1 MLSAEIRNEKVRIFI
16 GHFGSG
22 KSEVSVNYAMDLKKE
37 NSDVILLDFDIV
49 NPFFRSADAEKY
61 LNEQGIRT
69 ILPMFA
75 NTNVDTPVLTG
86 EVMAAFDDENA
97 ISVFDVGGD
106 DLGAKAVGAFKE
118 KIAEVGYEL
127 FFVCNIFRPMTDTI
141 EKISSMFEEVCET
154 AGLEAT
160 GLVNNTN
167 LLEET
172 TGEIIYEGH
181 QMLSEFSKQ
190 IGVPIKMTVGKDAA
204 LQEFKKILREKG
216 EEPNQMKYLA
226 IDKMIDLPWNA

>member
-1 MLSAEIRNEKVRIFI
+1 MQSAEIKNEKARIFI

-22 KSEVSVNYAMDLKKE
+22 KSEVSVNYALDLKKE
-37 NSDVILLDFDIV
+37 NKDVILLDFDIV

-61 LNEQGIRT
+61 LNDQGIRT
-69 ILPMFA
+69 ILPMYA

-86 EVMAAFDDENA
+86 EVMAAFDDKNA

-127 FFVCNIFRPMTDTI
+127 FFVCNVYRPMTDTI
-141 EKISSMFEEVCET
+141 EKLHAMFAEVCET
-154 AGLEAT
+154 AGLNAT
-160 GLVNNTN
+160 GIVNNTN

-181 QMLSEFSKQ
+181 QMLTEFSKQ
-190 IGVPIKMTVGKDAA
+190 IGVPIKMTAGKKSA
-204 LQEFKKILREKG
+204 LDEFESLLKERG
-216 EEPNQMKYLA
+216 EEPEYMKYLA
-226 IDKMIDLPWNA
+226 IDKMIDLPWNS

>member
-1 MLSAEIRNEKVRIFI
+1 MQSSEIKNEKVRIFI

-22 KSEVSVNYAMDLKKE
+22 KSEVSVNYAMDLRKE
-37 NSDVILLDFDIV
+37 NNEVILLDFDIV

-86 EVMAAFDDENA
+86 EVMAAFDDKEA
-97 ISVFDVGGD
+97 IAVFDVGGD

-127 FFVCNIFRPMTDTI
+127 FFVCNVYRPMTDTI
-141 EKISSMFEEVCET
+141 EKLHEMFNEVCGT
-154 AGLEAT
+154 AGLRAT
-160 GLVNNTN
+160 AIVNNTN

-172 TGEIIYEGH
+172 DGGILYEGH
-181 QMLSEFSKQ
+181 QMLTEFSEQ
-190 IGVPIKMTVGKDAA
+190 IGVPIKMTAGKESA
-204 LQEFKKILREKG
+204 LNDFKRLLKEKG
-216 EEPNQMKYLA
+216 EEPEYMKYLA
-226 IDKMIDLPWNA
+226 IDKMIDLPWKA